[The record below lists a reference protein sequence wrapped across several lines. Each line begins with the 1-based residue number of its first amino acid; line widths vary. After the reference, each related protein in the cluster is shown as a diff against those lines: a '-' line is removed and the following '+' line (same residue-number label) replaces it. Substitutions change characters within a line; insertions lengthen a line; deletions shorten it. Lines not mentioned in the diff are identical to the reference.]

1 MKFLRE
7 STGFVKEFNTF
18 DAFALNFSFLGPAAG
33 VAYPLFVAAF
43 LPEASW
49 TLAVIIGSL
58 LMVPVVIN
66 YYLLTV
72 LIPRSGGDYI
82 FVSRAMGPF
91 TGSVLGMSLIT
102 AFTMG
107 FPVLALL
114 EVVMVITPGLQSLG
128 YVLGVRGL
136 ISLGEGITSSPLELF
151 AVTTIIIFAVFSLSL
166 SERLYVRAFRYLT
179 LLQIAGT
186 VFMVVGLFTVN
197 DQPVFTSPYVNL
209 QTLSLSSIF
218 VLSMFAFTNA
228 PAFFAGEIKRIKKS
242 FISGYLISYTVA
254 TLFALLL
261 VMGIERGFGKQNYIN
276 YVLNG
281 WSLPMSTS
289 SILSFAVYAF
299 LNDPYIVVFLVIS
312 ALSWYVLYAMIN
324 VGASSRILF
333 SMAFDRLLPSFFAE
347 VRRGIPIYS
356 LIFTLTLSMLF
367 NFLEVYLS
375 YSVSF
380 AVDGLWFVIWNYL
393 IVAIA
398 SIKYGKSDRKILITS
413 LLSVFTLSLVVVL
426 TVLYGL
432 LNSSFG
438 SVIFQGNTA
447 FDLATIIIPPM
458 TGTVTYLISK
468 EIRKKQG
475 IELSEIYKEIPPE

>member
-7 STGFVKEFNTF
+7 STGFVKEFSTF

-49 TLAVIIGSL
+49 TLAVIIGAL

-82 FVSRAMGPF
+82 FVSRVMGPF
-91 TGSVLGMSLIT
+91 LGSVLGMSLIM

-107 FPVLALL
+107 FPVLAML
-114 EVVMVITPGLQSLG
+114 EVIMVIVPGLQSLG
-128 YVLGVRGL
+128 YVLGNKGL
-136 ISLGEGITSSPLELF
+136 IDIGNAITSSPLELF
-151 AVTTIIIFAVFSLSL
+151 VVTTLVIFIVFIISS
-166 SERLYVRAFRYLT
+166 SERLYVKMFRYLT

-186 VFMVVGLFTVN
+186 ILMIVGLFTVN
-197 DQPVFTSPYVNL
+197 RYPVFTSPHVNL

-228 PAFFAGEIKRIKKS
+228 PAFFAGEIKRVKKS
-242 FISGYLISYTVA
+242 FIAGYLISYAVA

-261 VMGIERGFGKQNYIN
+261 VIGIERGFGKQNYIN

-289 SILSFAVYAF
+289 SILSFAVYPF
-299 LNDPYIVVFLVIS
+299 LNYPYIVVFLVIS

-333 SMAFDRLLPSFFAE
+333 SMSFDRLLPSFFAE

-356 LIFTLTLSMLF
+356 LVFSLALSMLF
-367 NFLEVYLS
+367 NFLEVYLG

-393 IVAIA
+393 IVAIS
-398 SIKYGKSDRKILITS
+398 SIKYGKSDNKILVTS

-426 TVLYGL
+426 TVLYGF

-447 FDLATIIIPPM
+447 FNLATIVIPPL
-458 TGTVTYLISK
+458 TGTVTYLTSK

>member
-7 STGFVKEFNTF
+7 STGFVKEFSTF

-49 TLAVIIGSL
+49 TLAVIIGAL

-91 TGSVLGMSLIT
+91 LGSVLGMSLIM

-107 FPVLALL
+107 FPVLAML
-114 EVVMVITPGLQSLG
+114 EVIMVIVPGLQSLG
-128 YVLGVRGL
+128 YVLGNKGL
-136 ISLGEGITSSPLELF
+136 IDIGNAITSSSLELF
-151 AVTTIIIFAVFSLSL
+151 VVTTLVIFIVFIISS
-166 SERLYVRAFRYLT
+166 SERLYVKMFRYLT

-186 VFMVVGLFTVN
+186 ILMIVGLFTVN
-197 DQPVFTSPYVNL
+197 RYPVFTSPHVNL

-228 PAFFAGEIKRIKKS
+228 PAFFAGEIKRVKKS
-242 FISGYLISYTVA
+242 FIAGYLISYAVA

-261 VMGIERGFGKQNYIN
+261 VIGIERDFGKQNYIN

-289 SILSFAVYAF
+289 SILSFAVYPF
-299 LNDPYIVVFLVIS
+299 LNYPYIVVFLVIS

-333 SMAFDRLLPSFFAE
+333 SMSFDRLLPSFFAE

-356 LIFTLTLSMLF
+356 LMFSLVLSMLF
-367 NFLEVYLS
+367 NFLEVYLG

-393 IVAIA
+393 IVAIS
-398 SIKYGKSDRKILITS
+398 SIKYGKSDNKILATS

-426 TVLYGL
+426 TVLYGF
-432 LNSSFG
+432 LNNSFG

-447 FDLATIIIPPM
+447 FDLATIVIPPL
-458 TGTVTYLISK
+458 TGTVTYLTSK